1 MSYRTV
7 IFDDFGTINYR
18 PDIYGRD
25 ALIYLSLFSYEIN
38 KNV

>member
-25 ALIYLSLFSYEIN
+25 ALFIYPFSFGLD
-38 KNV
+38 KDA